1 MSYSSKKYGIN
12 VEFHPSFA
20 GDKDAAMRA
29 LDKTLDYIG
38 SGDPSSKQ
46 ALVTFLKNIKK
57 NGNPIY
63 ITDGDSYTDVQ
74 STPNGNV
81 GIIVHNPFRTYP
93 TLDKNGNITGIVSS
107 ASIMRHEMEHVNEHI
122 QDINNPNRVGP
133 GTD

>member
-57 NGNPIY
+57 METQY
-63 ITDGDSYTDVQ
+63 ILRME
-74 STPNGNV
+74 
-81 GIIVHNPFRTYP
+81 IVI
-93 TLDKNGNITGIVSS
+93 LMSKLLQ
-107 ASIMRHEMEHVNEHI
+107 METWVL
-122 QDINNPNRVGP
+122 
-133 GTD
+133 